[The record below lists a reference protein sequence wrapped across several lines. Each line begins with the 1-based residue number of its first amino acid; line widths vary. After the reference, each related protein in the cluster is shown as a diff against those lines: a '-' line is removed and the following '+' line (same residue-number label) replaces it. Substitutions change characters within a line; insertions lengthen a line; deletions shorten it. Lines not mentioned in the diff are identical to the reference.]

1 MIVTK
6 QRNLGNCG
14 ETIAD
19 KYLVRHGYT
28 IIARN
33 YRVGHLEIDLVAK
46 QNNQTIFIEVKTRLE
61 TADSLTENPLTKW
74 QTANLKRAIVD
85 YCYKNHVN
93 FDLVRLDL
101 IVILIDRHKKIAKL
115 KHYHDIF

>member
-1 MIVTK
+1 MTVTK
-6 QRNLGNCG
+6 QRNLGNFG
-14 ETIAD
+14 EAIAG
-19 KYLVRHGYT
+19 KYLACHGYT

-33 YRVGHLEIDLVAK
+33 YRAGHLEIDLVTER
-46 QNNQTIFIEVKTRLE
+46 NGQTIFIEVKTRLE

-85 YCYKNHVN
+85 YCYKNRVN

-101 IVILIDRHKKIAKL
+101 VVILIDRRRKTAKL